1 MTISAWT
8 IYWITRLDEISI
20 LLTISF
26 VLIAIVTVFFC
37 FSWVANRDDYER
49 QYHNGVEKQ
58 KTAVGLLKWLVPV
71 LIAVGLTNALIPNT
85 KQAAA
90 MYVLPAIVNS
100 DAVQQLPGELT
111 ILAREWLHE
120 LRPSQASKKDSK

>member
-20 LLTISF
+20 AMAIAMVVMIIVCAIAAFIYVVSDFKVVGAKKLAYSLLPW
-26 VLIAIVTVFFC
+26 IV
-37 FSWVANRDDYER
+37 
-49 QYHNGVEKQ
+49 GV
-58 KTAVGLLKWLVPV
+58 TLVN
-71 LIAVGLTNALIPNT
+71 TFIPNT

-100 DAVQQLPGELT
+100 EAVQELPSELT
-111 ILAREWLHE
+111 TLAREWLQE
-120 LRPSQASKKDSK
+120 LRPKKESK

>member
-49 QYHNGVEKQ
+49 PYHNGVEKQ

-71 LIAVGLTNALIPNT
+71 LIAVGLTNAFIPNT

-90 MYVLPAIVNS
+90 MIVLPAIVNS
-100 DAVQQLPGELT
+100 EAVQELPSELT
-111 ILAREWLHE
+111 ILARQWLHE
-120 LRPSQASKKDSK
+120 LRPKKESK

>member
-71 LIAVGLTNALIPNT
+71 LIAVGLTNAFIPNT

-90 MYVLPAIVNS
+90 MIVLPAIVNS
-100 DAVQQLPGELT
+100 EAVQELPSELT
-111 ILAREWLHE
+111 ILARQWLQE
-120 LRPSQASKKDSK
+120 LRPKKESK

>member
-8 IYWITRLDEISI
+8 IYWVTRLDEISI
-20 LLTISF
+20 AMAIAMVVMIIVCAIAAFVYCISEFEATGAKKLAYRLL
-26 VLIAIVTVFFC
+26 LWIV
-37 FSWVANRDDYER
+37 
-49 QYHNGVEKQ
+49 GV
-58 KTAVGLLKWLVPV
+58 TLVN
-71 LIAVGLTNALIPNT
+71 TLIPNT

-120 LRPSQASKKDSK
+120 LRPSQASKKESK

>member
-71 LIAVGLTNALIPNT
+71 LIAVGLTNAFIPNT

-90 MYVLPAIVNS
+90 MIVLPAIVNS
-100 DAVQQLPGELT
+100 EAVQQLPGELT
-111 ILAREWLHE
+111 TLAREWLQE
-120 LRPSQASKKDSK
+120 LRPAKKGGSK

>member
-20 LLTISF
+20 AMGISMVAMIIVCAIAAFMYVVSDFKVIGAKKLAYSLLPW
-26 VLIAIVTVFFC
+26 IV
-37 FSWVANRDDYER
+37 
-49 QYHNGVEKQ
+49 GV
-58 KTAVGLLKWLVPV
+58 TLVN
-71 LIAVGLTNALIPNT
+71 TLIPNT

-100 DAVQQLPGELT
+100 EAVQELPSELT
-111 ILAREWLHE
+111 TLAREWLQE
-120 LRPSQASKKDSK
+120 LRPKKESK

>member
-37 FSWVANRDDYER
+37 FSLVANRDDYER

-111 ILAREWLHE
+111 ILALEWLHE

>member
-1 MTISAWT
+1 MTLTAWD
-8 IYWITRLDEISI
+8 IYWVTRLDEISI
-20 LLTISF
+20 AMGISMWVMIFVCAIAAVVYCMSDFKITGAKKLIYRLLPW
-26 VLIAIVTVFFC
+26 IV
-37 FSWVANRDDYER
+37 
-49 QYHNGVEKQ
+49 GV
-58 KTAVGLLKWLVPV
+58 TLVN
-71 LIAVGLTNALIPNT
+71 TLIPNT

-120 LRPSQASKKDSK
+120 LRPSQVSKKDSK